1 METKTKDH
9 AALAEAFIRDE
20 EHVNWHDGALWWI
33 RQKRDIASK
42 QIPEWEALRETA
54 SRIKSNVLSNLHD
67 YLLQFEA
74 NLIKNGITVHWASD
88 AEEHN
93 RIVYSILKAREI
105 NQMIKSKSMLTEECH
120 LNEYLAERGID
131 VINSDLGEYIQQ
143 LDNEPPSHIVL
154 PCIHKRKEEIGEIFH
169 EHLGT
174 EKGVSDPTT
183 LTRFARRHL
192 RNAFITRRA
201 ALTGVN
207 FAVAETGEYVVCT
220 NEGNADMG
228 AHLSDVQIASMGL
241 EKIIPQKKHLGIFL
255 RLLARSATGQPITIY
270 SSHFKKPRAGQ
281 EMHLILVDLGRTR
294 QLGRPEFRESLKCIK
309 CGACMNT
316 CPVYRKSGGLSYHNT
331 ISGPIGAILAPNLD
345 MKRHADLPFASTLC
359 GSCSNVCPVK
369 INIHDQLYQWRQV
382 IVKEGFAANTKV
394 LGMKAMAWTLSSP
407 NSYTRMGRAGRWV
420 LNNIPFAINNKLNP
434 WYKQRE
440 MPDGPKESFGEWYA
454 KNQKENGSDKK

>member
-1 METKTKDH
+1 MYW
-9 AALAEAFIRDE
+9 AA
-20 EHVNWHDGALWWI
+20 N
-33 RQKRDIASK
+33 
-42 QIPEWEALRETA
+42 
-54 SRIKSNVLSNLHD
+54 
-67 YLLQFEA
+67 
-74 NLIKNGITVHWASD
+74 

-93 RIVYSILKAREI
+93 AIVYGILKAREI
-105 NQMIKSKSMLTEECH
+105 NQLVKSKSMLTEECH

-143 LDNEPPSHIVL
+143 IDNEPPSHIVL
-154 PCIHKRKEEIGEIFH
+154 PCIHKRKEEIGELFH

-174 EKGVSDPTT
+174 EKGLSDPTL
-183 LTRFARRHL
+183 LTRVARKHL
-192 RNAFITRRA
+192 RNAFLTRRG

-228 AHLSDVQIASMGL
+228 AHLSEVQIASMGL

-270 SSHFKKPRAGQ
+270 SSHYKKPRAGQ
-281 EMHLILVDLGRTR
+281 EMHLILVDAGRTR
-294 QLGRPEFRESLKCIK
+294 QLARPDFRDSLKCIK

-345 MKRHADLPFASTLC
+345 MKKHADLPYASTLC

-369 INIHDQLYQWRQV
+369 INIHDQLYKWRQV
-382 IVKEGFAANTKV
+382 IVKEGYAGNTKA

-407 NSYTRMGRAGRWV
+407 GTFTTAGKAGRWF
-420 LNNIPFAINNKLNP
+420 LHNIPFVVSNKFNP
-434 WYKQRE
+434 WYKQRD
-440 MPDGPKESFGEWYA
+440 MPEGPTESFAEWYA
-454 KNQKENGSDKK
+454 KNETNGRKA